1 MMKRTT
7 ILCAAL
13 ALCTAVASAQI
24 ATTSA
29 KSYAHPTHRSKRY
42 VITDFGAV
50 GDGKTVNTKAIQAA
64 IDKCASTKK
73 GGVLVVPKGTFLSG
87 AIFLKQGVNL
97 LLEKDGVLK
106 GTTNPDDYP
115 QVQTRW
121 EGTEEMWTS
130 AFVNAFNV
138 TGLIISGEGAIDG
151 SGENW
156 GQNRP
161 PTPRCRRCSRCG
173 TRSGGTSRL
182 RPPLRRQPP
191 HASTAAVPAWS
202 PSRTP
207 RTCSSPVSPW
217 STRRCGASSS
227 STARMLRSKASPSA
241 AITPPP
247 APTAWT
253 STPPAMCMSIASTST
268 PTTIASPS
276 SPARTPTACASTV
289 PPKTSSSRTPT
300 SAHGGSG
307 VDMGSETSG
316 GIRNVVI
323 QNCVMDSNN
332 SAPIRFKSAPSRGGL
347 VENITYRNLV
357 LHQTRQLIEMNLNWS
372 NRAMARQAPPPPA
385 NPLPSFRNVKIINV
399 SGDAQTAGTING
411 LPDSPIQGVTF
422 QNCQITANT
431 GLHISH
437 ARDIDLDRPDA
448 RREGRP
454 AHHQDRRAIGALRG
468 APFIALLSHAMGGA
482 GPIRLV
488 RSGSCLWTDAD
499 RHRCAYRQHAIVH
512 RELHA
517 MAACLRFGWRPAKC
531 LRSGV
536 KACVIRQIRRRVSK
550 LRVCVGA
557 SRHNGEL

>member
-13 ALCTAVASAQI
+13 VLCSAVASAQI

-50 GDGKTVNTKAIQAA
+50 GDGKTLNTKAIQAA

-73 GGVLVVPKGTFLSG
+73 GGVLVIPKGTFLSG

-106 GTTNPDDYP
+106 GSRDPDDYP

-161 PTPRCRRCSRCG
+161 PAPA
-173 TRSGGTSRL
+173 SGDAAAAAL
-182 RPPLRRQPP
+182 APVAPPP
-191 HASTAAVPAWS
+191 
-202 PSRTP
+202 
-207 RTCSSPVSPW
+207 
-217 STRRCGASSS
+217 
-227 STARMLRSKASPSA
+227 
-241 AITPPP
+241 PPP
-247 APTAWT
+247 A
-253 STPPAMCMSIASTST
+253 
-268 PTTIASPS
+268 S
-276 SPARTPTACASTV
+276 SPAAPRQYRGRPRLVAIQNAKDVLVTGVTLEHQAVWCLFILYSQNVEVEGVTIRGDHSTPSADGMDID
-289 PPKTSSSRTPT
+289 SSRHVHVNRVDIDTNDDCLSIKSGKDADGLRVNRPAEDILIEN
-300 SAHGGSG
+300 SHFGNGGSG

-323 QNCVMDSNN
+323 QNCVMDNNN

-357 LHQTRQLIEMNLNWS
+357 LHQTRQFVEMNLNWS
-372 NRAMARQAPPPPA
+372 NRAMARLPPVPPA

-399 SGDAQTAGTING
+399 SGDAQSAGTING
-411 LPDSPIQGVTF
+411 LPDSPIQGVIF
-422 QNCQITANT
+422 QNCHITANT
-431 GLHISH
+431 GLHITH
-437 ARDIDLDRPDA
+437 ARDIDLSGLTLDVKQG
-448 RREGRP
+448 E
-454 AHHQDRRAIGALRG
+454 AITK
-468 APFIALLSHAMGGA
+468 SD
-482 GPIRLV
+482 V
-488 RSGSCLWTDAD
+488 
-499 RHRCAYRQHAIVH
+499 Q
-512 RELHA
+512 
-517 MAACLRFGWRPAKC
+517 
-531 LRSGV
+531 
-536 KACVIRQIRRRVSK
+536 
-550 LRVCVGA
+550 
-557 SRHNGEL
+557 

>member
-1 MMKRTT
+1 MTRIAGLLTVLAVCTT
-7 ILCAAL
+7 L
-13 ALCTAVASAQI
+13 APAQI

-50 GDGKTVNTKAIQAA
+50 GDGKTLNTKAIQAA

-138 TGLIISGEGAIDG
+138 TGLIISGEGTIDG

-156 GQNRP
+156 GQNRLP
-161 PTPRCRRCSRCG
+161 APAAG
-173 TRSGGTSRL
+173 
-182 RPPLRRQPP
+182 
-191 HASTAAVPAWS
+191 AAAVAPVA
-202 PSRTP
+202 PPPPPPPGTYRGRP
-207 RTCSSPVSPW
+207 RLVAIQNAKDVLITGVTLEHQAVWCLFILYSQNVEVEGVKIRGDH
-217 STRRCGASSS
+217 ST
-227 STARMLRSKASPSA
+227 PSA
-241 AITPPP
+241 DGMDID
-247 APTAWT
+247 
-253 STPPAMCMSIASTST
+253 
-268 PTTIASPS
+268 
-276 SPARTPTACASTV
+276 
-289 PPKTSSSRTPT
+289 SSRHVHVNRVDIDTNDDCLSIKSGKDADGLRVNRPAEDILIEN
-300 SAHGGSG
+300 SHFGAGGSG

-323 QNCVMDSNN
+323 QNCVMDSGN

-357 LHQTRQLIEMNLNWS
+357 LHQTRQFIEMNLNWS
-372 NRAMARQAPPPPA
+372 NRAMARLPPVPPA

-411 LPDSPIQGVTF
+411 LADSPIQGVTF
-422 QNCQITANT
+422 QNCKITANT
-431 GLHISH
+431 GLRISH
-437 ARDIDLDRPDA
+437 ARDIDLSGLTLDVKQG
-448 RREGRP
+448 E
-454 AHHQDRRAIGALRG
+454 AITK
-468 APFIALLSHAMGGA
+468 
-482 GPIRLV
+482 
-488 RSGSCLWTDAD
+488 TDV
-499 RHRCAYRQHAIVH
+499 Q
-512 RELHA
+512 
-517 MAACLRFGWRPAKC
+517 
-531 LRSGV
+531 
-536 KACVIRQIRRRVSK
+536 
-550 LRVCVGA
+550 
-557 SRHNGEL
+557 